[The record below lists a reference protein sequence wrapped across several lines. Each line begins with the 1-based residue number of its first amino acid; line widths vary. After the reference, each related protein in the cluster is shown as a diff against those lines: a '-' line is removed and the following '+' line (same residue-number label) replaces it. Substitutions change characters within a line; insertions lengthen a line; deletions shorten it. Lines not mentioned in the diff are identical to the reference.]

1 MKMTKTHTQTDKSCY
16 NVIYH
21 QPNLEAGQLVN
32 HLRSPL
38 LQLDLDLL
46 GRLALL
52 AHTLVLRSDL
62 AVWTQILN
70 LKD

>member
-1 MKMTKTHTQTDKSCY
+1 MTMTKTHTQTDKFCY

-21 QPNLEAGQLVN
+21 QPNVEAGQLVDN
-32 HLRSPL
+32 LRSAL
-38 LQLDLDLL
+38 LQLDLDLP
-46 GRLALL
+46 GRLAIL

>member
-1 MKMTKTHTQTDKSCY
+1 MTMIKTHIQTGKFCY

-21 QPNLEAGQLVN
+21 QPNLEAGQLVD

-46 GRLALL
+46 RRLAIL
-52 AHTLVLRSDL
+52 AHTLVLR
-62 AVWTQILN
+62 
-70 LKD
+70 

>member
-1 MKMTKTHTQTDKSCY
+1 MTMTKTHTETNKLCY
-16 NVIYH
+16 NSIYDEH
-21 QPNLEAGQLVN
+21 NVEAGQLVN
-32 HLRSPL
+32 HLRSAL
-38 LQLDLDLL
+38 LQLNLDLL
-46 GRLALL
+46 GRLAIL